1 MQRGLL
7 SLSRLCRS
15 GTVQPGI
22 TRGLWTATRSIPTTT
37 ITTRTSTAPS
47 IVTRPAI
54 RMASSSSGPPAPI
67 RFSEGEDTEE
77 VTAGVNALRQQGW
90 QLNEDGMGLT
100 KTYYFKSYFK
110 AVVSFFL
117 FFMIVMDQPEMI
129 IMEPS

>member
-22 TRGLWTATRSIPTTT
+22 TRGLWTATRSIPTTRT
-37 ITTRTSTAPS
+37 STSTAPS
-47 IVTRPAI
+47 IATRPAI

-110 AVVSFFL
+110 AVVSFF